1 MTLEELQ
8 VLITVAVE
16 ESGGLD
22 ELASSIRRTA
32 QEAQQQTEKSAAAQS
47 AAWASLAAAAG
58 VTFSKIAGAI
68 QTGIEAS
75 NAYTA
80 AMQGLESVSS
90 AKNIG
95 ADQMQAALAGVTD
108 AFFDSTAAATA
119 YKNLLSRGYTLD
131 QATNTI
137 LRLKDAASFGRQA
150 NYTLSE
156 AVTTATE
163 GIKNENSILVNAA

>member
-58 VTFSKIAGAI
+58 VTFSKIRGHPDGAR
-68 QTGIEAS
+68 AS
-75 NAYTA
+75 GA
-80 AMQGLESVSS
+80 AERGASRPATPTPPPCRGWKSVSS
-90 AKNIG
+90 AQTHRRG
-95 ADQMQAALAGVTD
+95 SDAGSAGRGDGRV
-108 AFFDSTAAATA
+108 FRLHRRRDS
-119 YKNLLSRGYTLD
+119 L
-131 QATNTI
+131 
-137 LRLKDAASFGRQA
+137 
-150 NYTLSE
+150 
-156 AVTTATE
+156 
-163 GIKNENSILVNAA
+163 